1 MTLTAEWRTN
11 GKFDSVLIVEDDR
24 RVREALSANPEVL
37 HRLLTDT
44 GDLSAWHGTVH
55 VEGENRLPSAWGDL
69 VIARA
74 QTGEVLTMDPEA
86 FWTGIHQWFRSRGVD
101 YDTPLAEARA

>member
-11 GKFDSVLIVEDDR
+11 AERDSVLIVEDER
-24 RVREALSANPEVL
+24 TVREALEANPEVL

-44 GDLSAWHGTVH
+44 GDLNTWRGDMKVD
-55 VEGENRLPSAWGDL
+55 GEKRTPSSWGHL

-86 FWTGIHQWFRSRGVD
+86 FWSGIHQWFRSRGVD

>member
-11 GKFDSVLIVEDDR
+11 PEFDSVLIVENER
-24 RVREALSANPEVL
+24 TVREALLANPEVL

-44 GDLSAWHGTVH
+44 GDLTAWHGAIN
-55 VEGENRLPSAWGDL
+55 VEDEKRTPSAWGHL

-86 FWTGIHQWFRSRGVD
+86 FWSGIHQWVRSRGVD
-101 YDTPLAEARA
+101 HDTPLREARA

>member
-11 GKFDSVLIVEDDR
+11 GEFDSVLIIEDNTT
-24 RVREALSANPEVL
+24 VREALVANVAVL
-37 HRLLTDT
+37 HRFLTDL
-44 GDLSAWHGTVH
+44 GDLNGWRGATR
-55 VEGENRLPSAWGDL
+55 VEGEKRTPSAWGDL

-86 FWTGIHQWFRSRGVD
+86 FWNGIHVWFRSRGVD
-101 YDTPLAEARA
+101 YDTPLAEAGA

>member
-11 GKFDSVLIVEDDR
+11 GEFDSVLIVEDER
-24 RVREALSANPEVL
+24 TVCEALLANAEVL

-44 GDLSAWHGTVH
+44 GDLNGWHGTAR
-55 VEGENRLPSAWGDL
+55 VEGEKRIPSAWGDL

-86 FWTGIHQWFRSRGVD
+86 FWSGVHQWFRSRGVD
-101 YDTPLAEARA
+101 YDTPLAEAQA

>member
-11 GKFDSVLIVEDDR
+11 GEFDSVLIIENDST
-24 RVREALSANPEVL
+24 VREALRANADVL
-37 HRLLTDT
+37 HRLLTDF
-44 GDLSAWHGTVH
+44 GDLNSWRGDVR
-55 VEGENRLPSAWGDL
+55 VEGDKGMPSAWGKL

-86 FWTGIHQWFRSRGVD
+86 FWKGIHVWFRSRGVD
-101 YDTPLAEARA
+101 YDTPIAEERV

>member
-11 GKFDSVLIVEDDR
+11 REFDSVLIVEDETT
-24 RVREALSANPEVL
+24 VREALFADPEVL

-44 GDLSAWHGTVH
+44 GDLTAWHGTIN
-55 VEGENRLPSAWGDL
+55 VEREKRTPSAWGDL

-74 QTGEVLTMDPEA
+74 QTGEVLTMDPET
-86 FWTGIHQWFRSRGVD
+86 FWSGIHQWFRSRGVD

>member
-11 GKFDSVLIVEDDR
+11 AEFDSVLIVEDDR
-24 RVREALSANPEVL
+24 TVREALAANAEVL

-44 GDLSAWHGTVH
+44 GDLNGWHSTVKI
-55 VEGENRLPSAWGDL
+55 EAEKRAPSAWGEL

-86 FWTGIHQWFRSRGVD
+86 FWSGIHQWFRSRGVD
-101 YDTPLAEARA
+101 YDTPLAEARP

>member
-11 GKFDSVLIVEDDR
+11 PEFDSVLIVEDEST
-24 RVREALSANPEVL
+24 VREALLANAEVL
-37 HRLLTDT
+37 HRLLTNT
-44 GDLSAWHGTVH
+44 GDLNGWRGAIQ
-55 VEGENRLPSAWGDL
+55 VEDEKRTPSAWGHL

-86 FWTGIHQWFRSRGVD
+86 FWNGVHVWFRSRGVD
-101 YDTPLAEARA
+101 YDTPIVEERV